1 MSSTKPLAGMKVLE
15 IGHSVAAPYAG
26 MILGELGADVV
37 KLENPGQGDYAR
49 GWGPPFLG
57 DTATA
62 FHVFNRAKRGITADL
77 ADEATRARV
86 RRLILDEMDVV
97 LHNLKPGAPDKLG
110 LGAEGLL
117 AEKPSLIFCNI
128 GAFGAQGPLN
138 RLPGYDPLMQA
149 FGGLMS
155 ILGEDGR
162 PPVRV
167 PVSVMDLG
175 TGMWTVIGILAAH
188 AERART
194 GLGGIVDTSL
204 FETSCAWMGLPIA
217 NYLASGNVPR
227 RAGSGVAEI
236 VPYQAFACQDGHLMI
251 ASGNDNLFRKLCGV
265 LGQPALADDPR
276 FAKNAGRVENRGPI
290 IDILSAALAGDTRA
304 AWQAKLEAVGV
315 PCGPVQTLD
324 QVLAHPQTAAL
335 GILQTSPDGKLR
347 TIGLPLSF
355 DGQRPGYDT
364 VAPGL
369 GEHTAEV
376 LAEVGA
382 KKLPYG

>member
-37 KLENPGQGDYAR
+37 KLENPGVGDYAR
-49 GWGPPFLG
+49 GWGPPFSG

-62 FHVFNRAKRGITADL
+62 FHVFNRAKRGIVADL
-77 ADEATRARV
+77 ADDATRAKV
-86 RRLILDEMDVV
+86 RRLIIEEMDVV

-110 LGAEGLL
+110 LGPEGLL
-117 AEKPSLIFCNI
+117 AEKTSLIFCNI
-128 GAFGAQGPLN
+128 GAFGAKGPLN
-138 RLPGYDPLMQA
+138 QLPGYDPLMQA

-155 ILGEDGR
+155 MLGEDGR

-194 GLGGIVDTSL
+194 GRGGIVDTSL

-217 NYLASGNVPR
+217 NYLASGNLPV

-236 VPYQAFACQDGHLMI
+236 VPYQAFACADGHLMI
-251 ASGNDNLFRKLCGV
+251 ASGNDNLFRKFCGV
-265 LGQPALADDPR
+265 IGRAELADDPR
-276 FAKNAGRVENRGPI
+276 FAKNAGRVENRAAI
-290 IDILSAALAGDTRA
+290 IEILSAALLLDTRA
-304 AWQAKLEAVGV
+304 AWQSKLEAVGV

-324 QVLAHPQTAAL
+324 QVVAHPQTAAL
-335 GILQTSPDGKLR
+335 GILQTSPDGGLR

-355 DGQRPGYDT
+355 DGQRPGYAT

-369 GEHTAEV
+369 GAHTGEV
-376 LAEVGA
+376 LKG
-382 KKLPYG
+382 